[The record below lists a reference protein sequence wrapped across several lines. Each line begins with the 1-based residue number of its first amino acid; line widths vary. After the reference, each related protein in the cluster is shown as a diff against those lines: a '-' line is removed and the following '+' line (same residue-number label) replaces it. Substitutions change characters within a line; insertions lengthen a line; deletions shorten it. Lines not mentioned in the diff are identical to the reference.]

1 MVVSGEMF
9 LEWIIDSGGSYN
21 MTPKRGFLFDFKEFN
36 NGTVLLSDNRACAI
50 KGPGKERVHM
60 KDDSSFVIENVRYI
74 LEFKKNLISLG
85 ILNREGYTVN
95 LQNGRVNVIKG
106 GKLKK
111 LRKDN
116 GLMFCNQE
124 FNKLCKESGI
134 TRNLKVVGT
143 PQQSSLAGQINRTLL
158 NKVGCLLIQS
168 GLLDS
173 FSAEAMMTATYLIS
187 RSPSLSLGKNTP
199 MYLWS
204 GHPAN
209 YEMLRIFGCVVHS
222 RKKVE
227 FEVKLLGNRVEPIV
241 NPHTWENPGYEDKR
255 QNEEYARPQQRNL
268 ENYVLCVIELREQL
282 LHLQGIGMEVIY
294 HCLDQES
301 LTKKDD
307 MTSYAFSL
315 AEVEDIHEPII
326 FHNMINSSEYDEWIR
341 AIDEEMNSLK
351 NNHTWELVG
360 QPLGH
365 KLCGIV
371 YTKGLLQKEFDMK
384 ELCPTMKILGL
395 VYGRD
400 LGNHM
405 DAGGFVDS
413 YFSNNPDKGR
423 SITGYV
429 FIVLGCVVS
438 WKATLQHVVA
448 LSTTEVMYMTLTKAV
463 KESIWLKGLR
473 VNLRSM
479 VVNYDNQAAIHL

>member
-1 MVVSGEMF
+1 MAVSGEMF
-9 LEWIIDSGGSYN
+9 LEWIMDSGGSYN

-36 NGTVLLSDNRACAI
+36 SGTVLLSDNRACAI
-50 KGPGKERVHM
+50 KGPGKVRVHM

-95 LQNGRVNVIKG
+95 LQNGRVNVIK
-106 GKLKK
+106 
-111 LRKDN
+111 
-116 GLMFCNQE
+116 E

-143 PQQSSLAGQINRTLL
+143 PQQSSLAGQMNRTLL
-158 NKVGCLLIQS
+158 NKVSIFIVGEEYTCVFMVGTS
-168 GLLDS
+168 GELRDVEDIWLRCS
-173 FSAEAMMTATYLIS
+173 FKE
-187 RSPSLSLGKNTP
+187 
-199 MYLWS
+199 
-204 GHPAN
+204 
-209 YEMLRIFGCVVHS
+209 
-222 RKKVE
+222 KVE
-227 FEVKLLGNRVEPIV
+227 FEVKLLGNRVEPIM
-241 NPHTWENPGYEDKR
+241 NRHTWENPGYEDKG

-282 LHLQGIGMEVIY
+282 LHLQGIGME
-294 HCLDQES
+294 
-301 LTKKDD
+301 
-307 MTSYAFSL
+307 
-315 AEVEDIHEPII
+315 
-326 FHNMINSSEYDEWIR
+326 
-341 AIDEEMNSLK
+341 
-351 NNHTWELVG
+351 
-360 QPLGH
+360 
-365 KLCGIV
+365 CGIV

-429 FIVLGCVVS
+429 FIVHGCVVS

-463 KESIWLKGLR
+463 KESIWLKGLLIELR

-479 VVNYDNQAAIHL
+479 VVNYDNQGAIHL